1 MKDYVIIFYRIIS
14 ALYFFTCVGTEIWYL
29 ISLGGIGDVYDYFY
43 LLGNI
48 ILIVIFLFVMRLDWE
63 NLEICF
69 CASYY
74 IQLIMLLII
83 LIRSII
89 GDYPFNCNFQG
100 SNNVKIACKVRLF
113 IGTFS
118 LLIPLLP
125 FLGYKLYF
133 KSNGIFNFIKS
144 DILVL

>member
-1 MKDYVIIFYRIIS
+1 MDYYEILYNHCTTITSFTIVKIRIIS

-69 CASYY
+69 CYN
-74 IQLIMLLII
+74 
-83 LIRSII
+83 
-89 GDYPFNCNFQG
+89 FN
-100 SNNVKIACKVRLF
+100 
-113 IGTFS
+113 
-118 LLIPLLP
+118 
-125 FLGYKLYF
+125 
-133 KSNGIFNFIKS
+133 
-144 DILVL
+144 

>member
-74 IQLIMLLII
+74 IQLIML
-83 LIRSII
+83 RR
-89 GDYPFNCNFQG
+89 FF
-100 SNNVKIACKVRLF
+100 
-113 IGTFS
+113 
-118 LLIPLLP
+118 
-125 FLGYKLYF
+125 
-133 KSNGIFNFIKS
+133 
-144 DILVL
+144 